1 MLSKM
6 ASFLEKTK
14 KENNH
19 SEESFDPEEKENV
32 KKIEITEEN
41 SDNDIKEDKETGDDE
56 KKKDWFETEGQL
68 TVDVY
73 QTDEEIVVQAP
84 IAGVDPENIDVAVE
98 NDMVIIKGK
107 RLNPDR
113 FMDDKKFFY
122 QECFWGNFSRRIILP
137 EETDLNRAEAVMKN
151 GVLTIRIPRIE
162 KTNKK
167 KILVKR

>member
-1 MLSKM
+1 M

-14 KENNH
+14 KENKENNH
-19 SEESFDPEEKENV
+19 RGESFYPEEKENV

-41 SDNDIKEDKETGDDE
+41 GDKDINGDRETGNDE
-56 KKKDWFETEGQL
+56 KKKDWFEAEGQL

-107 RLNPDR
+107 RPNPDR

-167 KILVKR
+167 KILVKG